1 MDPPASSPHSRNH
14 PDNLLRR
21 RRVHNPGHYQ
31 PGHPDEEGPEDFL
44 HLLVLS
50 ERLDRSS
57 RVRLHRRLDKRR
69 QEQDRPPL
77 MKASEIS
84 VRHAIEIPSGTAIIP
99 ASIAARISALYE

>member
-44 HLLVLS
+44 HLLVLP
-50 ERLDRSS
+50 ERLD
-57 RVRLHRRLDKRR
+57 HRIHIRPHRPLEQLRQEDEER
-69 QEQDRPPL
+69 QEQDRTTDEPP
-77 MKASEIS
+77 S
-84 VRHAIEIPSGTAIIP
+84 
-99 ASIAARISALYE
+99 RISCCCRDR